1 MKEEQGVNM
10 HTITAFNV
18 NDAFY
23 KGLDLF
29 GSDINYI
36 EYDSRNGKVW
46 ELKDPILI
54 KYQYPTVRVLADS
67 VRDCNPFFHLAESL
81 WMLAGRG
88 DLSSMEHFVPRM
100 REFSDDGVSLWGA
113 YGYRWRW
120 MFGKDQ
126 LQVIINM
133 LKRNPDDRRCVI
145 QMWGTEQDLNH
156 LDGKGKDVPC
166 NTQIYFK
173 IRDGALRMTVTN
185 RSNDLIW
192 GCFGANMVHFS
203 VLHEYM
209 AAMIGVKV
217 GAYYHFTDNLHIYID
232 YPIWKDK
239 VSTINPI
246 TSLTRFNDTKV
257 AQLLHE
263 QTIPLVKDKTTFD
276 RELKFVMDGD
286 YRNDYKFN
294 NPFLERVAIPIIKS
308 WNLYKSGEKQN
319 ALEMAETII
328 QKDWREACV
337 LYIKRRDK

>member
-1 MKEEQGVNM
+1 M

-29 GSDINYI
+29 GSDVNYI
-36 EYDSRNGKVW
+36 EYESRNGKVW
-46 ELKDPILI
+46 ELKDPITI
-54 KYQYPTVRVLADS
+54 KYLNPTHRVLLDS
-67 VRDCNPFFHLAESL
+67 TRDCNPFFHLAEGL

-88 DLSSMEHFVPRM
+88 DLKTMEYFVPRM
-100 REFSDDGVSLWGA
+100 SEFSDDGLSLWGA

-126 LQVIINM
+126 IKLIINM
-133 LKRNPDDRRCVI
+133 LKRNPDDRRCVL

-192 GCFGANMVHFS
+192 GCFGANVVHFS
-203 VLHEYM
+203 MLHEYM
-209 AAMIGVKV
+209 AAMIGVEV
-217 GAYYHFTDNLHIYID
+217 GSYYHFTDNLHIYVD

-239 VSTINPI
+239 VSNIDVELGLSCYRSIESYPKN
-246 TSLTRFNDTKV
+246 
-257 AQLLHE
+257 LL
-263 QTIPLVKDKTTFD
+263 PLVTDPESFDKEVVTVLDRTFKDS
-276 RELKFVMDGD
+276 
-286 YRNDYKFN
+286 YKN
-294 NPFLERVAIPIIKS
+294 SFLENVAIPVVRS
-308 WNLYKSGEKQN
+308 WDAYKNNKYTESLQLANSIESQ
-319 ALEMAETII
+319 
-328 QKDWREACV
+328 DWQTAC
-337 LYIKRRDK
+337 LNYLQRRS